1 MIASSI
7 GSYRILEQ
15 LGAGG
20 MGEVY
25 RAHDPRLNR
34 DVAFKVLP
42 ASFASDP
49 DRLRRFTLEAQ
60 TAGGLNH
67 PNVLTIYE
75 IGSHDGRSTSRSTG
89 HQSWMFS
96 PPIAASSAPA
106 VPGTDGS
113 CMCRMR

>member
-96 PPIAASSAPA
+96 PPIAA
-106 VPGTDGS
+106 
-113 CMCRMR
+113 